1 MQLIFSSKCWGFI
14 PGFDVRAFI
23 PQRLSRSPEYF
34 EFVNNVLNLIICE
47 SLKETG
53 GMTSYMAC
61 TICIQWSRPTAQAG
75 RSWDY
80 LLIMFQDEY
89 PGGFANLINLIPERK
104 PRIAEDQKKK
114 HVLSWDLFLT
124 LTKMQPWDTFSVWVS
139 HHELIEY
146 ESSLSQKEEKK
157 SSLYI
162 RSKTEYYFLF
172 IILIACDEISLLAW
186 SLAGL
191 N

>member
-34 EFVNNVLNLIICE
+34 EFVNKVLNLIICE

-53 GMTSYMAC
+53 GMTSYTAC
-61 TICIQWSRPTAQAG
+61 TICTQWSWPTAQAG

-89 PGGFANLINLIPERK
+89 PGGFASLINLIPERK
-104 PRIAEDQKKK
+104 QRIAEDQKKK
-114 HVLSWDLFLT
+114 HRVA
-124 LTKMQPWDTFSVWVS
+124 S
-139 HHELIEY
+139 HRKP
-146 ESSLSQKEEKK
+146 S
-157 SSLYI
+157 
-162 RSKTEYYFLF
+162 
-172 IILIACDEISLLAW
+172 
-186 SLAGL
+186 
-191 N
+191 

>member
-1 MQLIFSSKCWGFI
+1 MEAQLIFSSKCWGFI

-53 GMTSYMAC
+53 GMTSYTAC
-61 TICIQWSRPTAQAG
+61 TICTQWSWPTAQAG

-80 LLIMFQDEY
+80 LLTMFQDEY
-89 PGGFANLINLIPERK
+89 PGDFASLINLIPERK

-114 HVLSWDLFLT
+114 HRVIVRFVSYINQNATVGYFFRLS
-124 LTKMQPWDTFSVWVS
+124 KPS
-139 HHELIEY
+139 
-146 ESSLSQKEEKK
+146 
-157 SSLYI
+157 
-162 RSKTEYYFLF
+162 
-172 IILIACDEISLLAW
+172 
-186 SLAGL
+186 
-191 N
+191 

>member
-14 PGFDVRAFI
+14 PGFDVGAFI

-34 EFVNNVLNLIICE
+34 EFVNKVLNLIICE

-53 GMTSYMAC
+53 GMTSYTAC
-61 TICIQWSRPTAQAG
+61 TICTQWSRPTAQAG

-89 PGGFANLINLIPERK
+89 PGDFASLINLIPERK

-114 HVLSWDLFLT
+114 HVLS
-124 LTKMQPWDTFSVWVS
+124 
-139 HHELIEY
+139 
-146 ESSLSQKEEKK
+146 
-157 SSLYI
+157 
-162 RSKTEYYFLF
+162 
-172 IILIACDEISLLAW
+172 
-186 SLAGL
+186 
-191 N
+191 

>member
-1 MQLIFSSKCWGFI
+1 M
-14 PGFDVRAFI
+14 RAFI

-53 GMTSYMAC
+53 GMTSYTAC
-61 TICIQWSRPTAQAG
+61 TICTQWSRPTAQAG

-89 PGGFANLINLIPERK
+89 PGDFASLINLIPERK

-114 HVLSWDLFLT
+114 HVLSWDLFHT
-124 LTKMQPWDTFSVWVS
+124 LTKMQPWDTFSVWIWNMNMKVVWVRKKKKNPPIIFGQNDRI
-139 HHELIEY
+139 L
-146 ESSLSQKEEKK
+146 LSF
-157 SSLYI
+157 
-162 RSKTEYYFLF
+162 YYFN
-172 IILIACDEISLLAW
+172 S
-186 SLAGL
+186 
-191 N
+191 